1 MKTLRLVIWDFVQR
15 SLNFSQVALCLTKF
29 KSEVESSRT
38 HFEVHDLEAQVL
50 GFEAYKHG
58 RIVAQKD
65 LWEHQTF
72 ARKMTLNF
80 ARKVIGFSVQIK
92 VTSKK
97 KGLQWNWDG
106 LMNIKLPKILT
117 QTCPK
122 NMKLPKILIQYCPNN
137 IKLPKISTL

>member
-29 KSEVESSRT
+29 KSEAESSRT
-38 HFEVHDLEAQVL
+38 HFEVLGLEAQVL

-58 RIVAQKD
+58 RSNSKGFGGAPNFAQ
-65 LWEHQTF
+65 
-72 ARKMTLNF
+72 KMTLNF

-97 KGLQWNWDG
+97 KRSLLKLRQFDEYKIAQNFDAN
-106 LMNIKLPKILT
+106 LPEKYEIAQNFNAILPK
-117 QTCPK
+117 
-122 NMKLPKILIQYCPNN
+122 
-137 IKLPKISTL
+137 